1 MIALTPP
8 PTRRW
13 LVLLAMT
20 GSLSMIFVDITVTG
34 VALPSIGADLGVTT
48 QALSWVTNAYLVALA
63 ALMALGGRTG
73 DIIGKRSAF
82 LAGVAVFAGASIV
95 CASAP
100 TMELLLTGRILQG
113 LGAALM
119 QPASASLV
127 IENFAPGERGKA
139 MGIYI
144 GIPMTFFAIGPVLG
158 GLVTE
163 FAGWRWVFYVNLPIA
178 IAAIALAI
186 YARPANIKS
195 ADRAIDPISVL
206 LLLFGV
212 PLSVIALQEGGKVD
226 AAGTLNILEPRYVSA
241 LAAGLICCTL
251 FVRRQFRIAKPLIR
265 LALFRDR
272 ALLADALLIGIM
284 QFAMAGIIVE
294 GSIYAQ
300 EVLHFSPTRAGAS
313 LMPMLVPVIFLAQV
327 AGRRYDR
334 LGVRPLARIGTALA
348 TIGFLAWSAGCVL
361 ETYWI
366 IALGMMFLG
375 AGIAFIM
382 SPANTDALS
391 RAPAEMRGQISGLIQ
406 TFRQLG
412 GAVGVAMAACIVE
425 AMRAASYG
433 LSTAIGAAMLGGAC
447 VAALGCVVAMKM
459 PGRSEIRAQ

>member
-1 MIALTPP
+1 
-8 PTRRW
+8 
-13 LVLLAMT
+13 
-20 GSLSMIFVDITVTG
+20 
-34 VALPSIGADLGVTT
+34 
-48 QALSWVTNAYLVALA
+48 
-63 ALMALGGRTG
+63 
-73 DIIGKRSAF
+73 
-82 LAGVAVFAGASIV
+82 
-95 CASAP
+95 
-100 TMELLLTGRILQG
+100 
-113 LGAALM
+113 M

-178 IAAIALAI
+178 VAAIALAI

-195 ADRAIDPISVL
+195 TDRTIDPISVL

-226 AAGTLNILEPRYVSA
+226 AAGTLNILEPRYFSA

-348 TIGFLAWSAGCVL
+348 TIGFLAWSAGCVV

-375 AGIAFIM
+375 AGIAFVM

-425 AMRAASYG
+425 AMRAANYG

-459 PGRSEIRAQ
+459 PSRGEIRAQ